1 MGTEN
6 TGQRT
11 ENSRASVPAGSELSC
26 EDGQPAHPQSPGMV
40 DIAGK
45 EVTVRT
51 ARAAGSIR
59 LGPDAFDALR
69 RGACPKG
76 DVLATA
82 KVAAVQAVKATPAI
96 IPMCH
101 PILVE
106 GIDVDFSLDEARAS
120 VEVTVAVKSS
130 GKTGVEMEALHGV
143 AAACLTIYDML
154 KYTGKGMTI
163 ERIQLLAKTGGRSG
177 DYSR

>member
-1 MGTEN
+1 MAD
-6 TGQRT
+6 
-11 ENSRASVPAGSELSC
+11 SK
-26 EDGQPAHPQSPGMV
+26 GMV

-45 EVTVRT
+45 EITVRT
-51 ARAAGSIR
+51 AKAAGSIR
-59 LGPDAFDALR
+59 LGPEAFDALR

-82 KVAAVQAVKATPAI
+82 KVAAIQAVKSTPAI

-106 GIDVDFSLDEARAS
+106 GIEVDFSLDEARRIRRRDGRG
-120 VEVTVAVKSS
+120 EVLGQDRRGDGGAD
-130 GKTGVEMEALHGV
+130 GV

-163 ERIQLLAKTGGRSG
+163 ERIQLLEKTGGRSG
-177 DYSR
+177 DYKRPD